1 MCVCAMAYAMFI
13 YTSCAK
19 PTGAVLLAVALL
31 HELKLVLAT
40 NGQTQD
46 TLAVIEPILPA
57 ACVDTTRLL
66 TAFVPRRLM

>member
-31 HELKLVLAT
+31 HELKLVLVLAT

-46 TLAVIEPILPA
+46 TSPSSNRFYQLRAWIQLAY
-57 ACVDTTRLL
+57 
-66 TAFVPRRLM
+66 